1 MHRPG
6 WETVPTSSLRVSRSV
21 INSRR
26 IRKVQKHFDS
36 KYVLLL
42 TDKKATR
49 ITTGSAYAE
58 AVRGLLEL

>member
-1 MHRPG
+1 
-6 WETVPTSSLRVSRSV
+6 LRVSRSV